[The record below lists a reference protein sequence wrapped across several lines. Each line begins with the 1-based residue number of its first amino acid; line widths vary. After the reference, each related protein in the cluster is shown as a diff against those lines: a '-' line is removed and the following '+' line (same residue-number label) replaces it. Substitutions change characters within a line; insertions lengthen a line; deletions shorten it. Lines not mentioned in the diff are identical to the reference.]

1 MLYVIQIK
9 GEEGRHKDVDIVKT
23 IIIYITGRI
32 GLKCV
37 GLAMTM
43 TVSVC
48 VCRLDYVNLE
58 RISLLFKV

>member
-23 IIIYITGRI
+23 IIYITGRI

-48 VCRLDYVNLE
+48 VCGLDYVNLE